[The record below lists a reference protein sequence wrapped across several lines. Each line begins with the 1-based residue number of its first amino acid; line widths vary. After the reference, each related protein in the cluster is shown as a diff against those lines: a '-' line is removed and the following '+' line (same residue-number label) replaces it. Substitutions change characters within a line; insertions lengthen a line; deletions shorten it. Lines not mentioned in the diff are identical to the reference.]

1 MTEDK
6 HTEWKES
13 WGDEHFKVICAFANA
28 QGGMLEIGKNDRS
41 YRCFRPFFPVL

>member
-13 WGDEHFKVICAFANA
+13 WGDEHLKVICAFANA
-28 QGGMLEIGKNDRS
+28 QGGMLEIGKNDKGS
-41 YRCFRPFFPVL
+41 L